1 MRKTLITLI
10 LCFAI
15 FSCNKN
21 DYILES
27 KISAEIIQKKEL
39 NLSNYNDFEWD
50 SLIIIS
56 PYSSLEKIATENKLN
71 LENVSESIE
80 SLDDINLIIFLK
92 DRKAVKTCELKR
104 MYGDFSGIY
113 GQIIPKN
120 KANFYMTGDIF
131 PKNPAKL
138 HLK

>member
-1 MRKTLITLI
+1 MKKILTTLI
-10 LCFAI
+10 LSFVI
-15 FSCNKN
+15 ISCNKN
-21 DYILES
+21 DYILKS
-27 KISAEIIQKKEL
+27 KISAEIIQTKEL
-39 NLSNYNDFEWD
+39 NLSNYNEFDWD
-50 SLIIIS
+50 SLIVIS
-56 PYSSLEKIATENKLN
+56 PYSNIQKIGNENKLD
-71 LENVSESIE
+71 LANVSKSIE

-92 DRKAVKTCELKR
+92 NKEAVKTCELKR
-104 MYGDFSGIY
+104 MYGDFNGVY

>member
-1 MRKTLITLI
+1 MKKILTTLI
-10 LCFAI
+10 LSFVI
-15 FSCNKN
+15 ISCNKN

-39 NLSNYNDFEWD
+39 NLSNYNEFDWD
-50 SLIIIS
+50 SLIVIS
-56 PYSSLEKIATENKLN
+56 PYSNIQKIANENKLD
-71 LENVSESIE
+71 LANVSKSIE
-80 SLDDINLIIFLK
+80 SLDNINLIIFLK
-92 DRKAVKTCELKR
+92 NKEAVKTCELKR
-104 MYGDFSGIY
+104 MYGDFNGVY

>member
-1 MRKTLITLI
+1 MKKTLTTLI

-39 NLSNYNDFEWD
+39 NLSNYNDFDWD

-56 PYSSLEKIATENKLN
+56 PYSSIEKIATENKLD
-71 LENVSESIE
+71 LANVSKSIE
-80 SLDDINLIIFLK
+80 SLDNINLIIFIK
-92 DRKAVKTCELKR
+92 DKRAVKTCELKR
-104 MYGDFSGIY
+104 MYGDFNGIY

-131 PKNPAKL
+131 PKNPAKI